1 MLDQLINAG
10 GVCAETTEEDNPP
23 FEVVDRM
30 TSEISLA
37 SRCVIKQAWH
47 CLAELLHVVGVNYVK
62 TQSDTRLLP
71 RKMANDYAEEC
82 DLLQEYEQIIAW
94 FES

>member
-1 MLDQLINAG
+1 VDLEGNMPIHIAIDFNRKSVFKVMLDQLINAG

-37 SRCVIKQAWH
+37 SRCVIK
-47 CLAELLHVVGVNYVK
+47 
-62 TQSDTRLLP
+62 
-71 RKMANDYAEEC
+71 
-82 DLLQEYEQIIAW
+82 
-94 FES
+94 